1 MSLFLD
7 LPPYWQAELADLQFK
22 IDGIENLLN
31 NEANSGIQILPN
43 KHQVFRA
50 LQVMPWESKV
60 VIVGQDPYPNPDHAC
75 GLSFSVP
82 ANTKPIAGSLRNIF
96 AEIKDDTGRYSVAS
110 NGDLTPWVKQGVVL
124 INRVL
129 TVRKGESGSHF
140 DIGWQEITE
149 RVIKKY
155 SEFAIGLLLGGT
167 AKQVEHLFAHNGFVK
182 RVHPSPLSAHRGFLG
197 SKPFTEVNAILKTM
211 GKDVIHW

>member
-22 IDGIENLLN
+22 VDAIESTLT
-31 NEANSGIQILPN
+31 NEANAGIRVLPN
-43 KHQVFRA
+43 YNQVFRA
-50 LQVMPWESKV
+50 LEVMPWESKV
-60 VIVGQDPYPNPDHAC
+60 VIVGQDPYPNLEHAC

-82 ANTKPIAGSLRNIF
+82 AHTKPIAGSLRNIF
-96 AEIKDDTGRYSVAS
+96 AEIKDDTGRPSVAS
-110 NGDLTPWVKQGVVL
+110 TGDLTPWVKQGVVL

-140 DIGWQEITE
+140 NLGWQEITE

-155 SEFAIGLLLGGT
+155 AEFSVGLLFGGT
-167 AKQVEHLFAHNGFVK
+167 AKQVKHLFWDDQVITT
-182 RVHPSPLSAHRGFLG
+182 VHPSPLSAHKGFLG
-197 SKPFTEVNAILKTM
+197 SKPFTRTNAILKSM
-211 GKDVIHW
+211 GKDAIQW